1 MIYLDYSSTS
11 PIDEEVFQAM
21 LPFLTAEYGNPSS
34 KYYPLATHARDA
46 VEEARECVAALINAK
61 PEEIVFTGS
70 GTESTNMII
79 KGVADYLKHYE
90 LKGNHLITS
99 KAEHKATLN
108 TCKFLNGEIY
118 SNRDAT
124 FSFSR
129 ENRRVDRGYEVTF
142 LEVNEYG
149 QVEPELLRESIRKA
163 TTLVSIIWGN
173 NEVGTLNDVHALGTV
188 CRERKVAFHSDATQ
202 VLGKVRIDVEDT
214 LVDFLTMAAHKLY
227 GPKGI
232 GAAYIRGDDYG
243 LPPLTSLIHGGEQED
258 GLRGGTLAVHN
269 IVGFGKAAEI
279 ALRDLEK
286 REAHLRTLEGLVIT
300 GLSKFPQIR
309 FLGKRDHK
317 VPGIISFIVDSPNFN
332 NERFLRR
339 VSDRVALSTG
349 SACALGKPSHVLQAI
364 GMGEYTSRVLRLSL
378 GKDTTEEQ
386 IHQFLAVMGEEL

>member
-1 MIYLDYSSTS
+1 
-11 PIDEEVFQAM
+11 M

-46 VEEARECVAALINAK
+46 VEEARERVAALINAK

-108 TCKFLNGEIY
+108 TCKFLNGEIIQTEMLL
-118 SNRDAT
+118 SVFLKT
-124 FSFSR
+124 G
-129 ENRRVDRGYEVTF
+129 VDRGYEVTF
-142 LEVNEYG
+142 LEVMSMDRWN
-149 QVEPELLRESIRKA
+149 LNFAESIRKA

>member
-1 MIYLDYSSTS
+1 M
-11 PIDEEVFQAM
+11 
-21 LPFLTAEYGNPSS
+21 
-34 KYYPLATHARDA
+34 
-46 VEEARECVAALINAK
+46 
-61 PEEIVFTGS
+61 
-70 GTESTNMII
+70 
-79 KGVADYLKHYE
+79 
-90 LKGNHLITS
+90 
-99 KAEHKATLN
+99 
-108 TCKFLNGEIY
+108 
-118 SNRDAT
+118 
-124 FSFSR
+124 
-129 ENRRVDRGYEVTF
+129 
-142 LEVNEYG
+142 
-149 QVEPELLRESIRKA
+149 
-163 TTLVSIIWGN
+163 
-173 NEVGTLNDVHALGTV
+173 
-188 CRERKVAFHSDATQ
+188 
-202 VLGKVRIDVEDT
+202 
-214 LVDFLTMAAHKLY
+214 
-227 GPKGI
+227 
-232 GAAYIRGDDYG
+232 
-243 LPPLTSLIHGGEQED
+243 
-258 GLRGGTLAVHN
+258 RGGTLAVHN